1 MTDLTARFSEPI
13 NIGRPRAG
21 RLIEG
26 LSPKLARRVRLF
38 DHATFAAWIALEAD
52 PTVIT
57 FCEHPARIAANETVD
72 ESKCRTAWCQR
83 PIGESLSGVRLLL
96 FLSAQ

>member
-1 MTDLTARFSEPI
+1 VLSRMPEEFTVFIDNLNSCTDEALGLMLNALVFRTPASVRFVWSSTSEIP
-13 NIGRPRAG
+13 
-21 RLIEG
+21 L
-26 LSPKLARRVRLF
+26 
-38 DHATFAAWIALEAD
+38 
-52 PTVIT
+52 
-57 FCEHPARIAANETVD
+57 VD